1 MSLSRKHDAG
11 EKITN
16 EMQDN
21 EDSDDEQISL
31 KIREVNKLMDKKNY
45 NVVKLNFYFLWI

>member
-31 KIREVNKLMDKKNY
+31 KIKYVDQC
-45 NVVKLNFYFLWI
+45 VKFFKFPIL